1 MRFEGYEGIG
11 VMRVMRV
18 FEGMRVMRIL
28 QVFDGFEGKNL
39 NS

>member
-18 FEGMRVMRIL
+18 FEGTRVIR
-28 QVFDGFEGKNL
+28 VTGF
-39 NS
+39 